1 MSGFGNVIFKP
12 SDVMELQ
19 EAHKKRVLEAKQ
31 KVLQDWGVD
40 ALLESFMNPFA
51 ERRIGVSE
59 PHAGIKAD
67 FKEGKQTS
75 LVWSCRQAYF
85 KRHST
90 EKGMDCRSEL
100 FGGSTDTVEE
110 WAFNMGEHSAVWLP
124 HTRQHASIYAIL
136 KYTDF
141 LPLLASKFGTHFT
154 CHWTME
160 EVPREAGRAENPYW
174 TPQIHKIYLRFWPK
188 GVPADMVAK
197 KEAAVAALEHR
208 QETLVTDWCEVCSEG
223 LTKESRFK
231 GHVVSHASQGHRFA
245 LAKVYFCSEH
255 KDQSVDMVCHA
266 CGYTDLEGTGNN
278 RVRICNS
285 CDARVVV

>member
-1 MSGFGNVIFKP
+1 MASSNVIFKP

-19 EAHKKRVLEAKQ
+19 ETHKKLAMAAKQ

-40 ALLESFMNPFA
+40 ALLESVMNPFA
-51 ERRIGVSE
+51 ERRSGVSE

-90 EKGMDCRSEL
+90 EEGRDCRSEL

-110 WAFNMGEHSAVWLP
+110 WAFNMGEHSAVCLP
-124 HTRQHASIYAIL
+124 NTRQPASIYAIL

-160 EVPREAGRAENPYW
+160 EVPCAADRTKNPYW

-188 GVPADMVAK
+188 GVPADMAAK
-197 KEAAVAALEHR
+197 KAAAVATLEHR
-208 QETLVTDWCEVCSEG
+208 QETLITDYCEICSEG
-223 LTKESRFK
+223 LTMESRFS
-231 GHVVSHASQGHRFA
+231 GQVVSQGHRFA

-266 CGYTDLEGTGNN
+266 CGSIDLEGTGNN
-278 RVRICNS
+278 RIRICND
-285 CDARVVV
+285 CDARVTV

>member
-1 MSGFGNVIFKP
+1 MASSNVIFKP
-12 SDVMELQ
+12 SDVMEMQ
-19 EAHKKRVLEAKQ
+19 EAHKKLSLAAKQ
-31 KVLQDWGVD
+31 EVLQDWGVD
-40 ALLESFMNPFA
+40 TLLESVMNPFA
-51 ERRIGVSE
+51 ERRIGIAE
-59 PHAGIKAD
+59 PRAGIKAD

-75 LVWSCRQAYF
+75 LVWTCRQAHF

-90 EKGMDCRSEL
+90 VEGMDCRSEI
-100 FGGSTDTVEE
+100 FGGSSDTVEE
-110 WAFNMGEHSAVWLP
+110 WAFSMGEHSAVWLS
-124 HTRQHASIYAIL
+124 HTRQYVSIYAIL
-136 KYTDF
+136 KHTNF

-160 EVPREAGRAENPYW
+160 EVPCVAGKADQPYW

-188 GVPADMVAK
+188 GVPADMAAK

-223 LTKESRFK
+223 LTMESRFK
-231 GHVVSHASQGHRFA
+231 GHVVSRASQGHRFA

-278 RVRICNS
+278 HVRICNS